1 MEKSETKDRVQK
13 KIEEKIAGFPICEYA
28 FIRPEEIP
36 FSEKVRYICR
46 TECPRYGKSWSCPP
60 AVGAV
65 EECRKRW
72 ENRMNPF
79 TGTVERKI
87 GNTWYLLETVCDG
100 NEPLTH
106 KVKRLIFSD
115 KEALCS

>member
-1 MEKSETKDRVQK
+1 MTNLITKLNKLMLSGAPTEELIHACVGID
-13 KIEEKIAGFPICEYA
+13 IESCFDPIFE
-28 FIRPEEIP
+28 
-36 FSEKVRYICR
+36 
-46 TECPRYGKSWSCPP
+46 PP
-60 AVGAV
+60 LDFL

-106 KVKRLIFSD
+106 KVKRLIFRIRRRFVHDTDSNSCYNNTMHTD
-115 KEALCS
+115 SVS

>member
-1 MEKSETKDRVQK
+1 MRKHKDFMSEPDYGYID
-13 KIEEKIAGFPICEYA
+13 IESCFDPIFE
-28 FIRPEEIP
+28 
-36 FSEKVRYICR
+36 
-46 TECPRYGKSWSCPP
+46 PP
-60 AVGAV
+60 IDFL

-100 NEPLTH
+100 NEPQSYVLGGRNH
-106 KVKRLIFSD
+106 PLHSN
-115 KEALCS
+115 S

>member
-1 MEKSETKDRVQK
+1 MTNLTTKLNKLMLDGAPAQELIHACVGID
-13 KIEEKIAGFPICEYA
+13 IE
-28 FIRPEEIP
+28 
-36 FSEKVRYICR
+36 
-46 TECPRYGKSWSCPP
+46 SCFDPSFEPP
-60 AVGAV
+60 

-106 KVKRLIFSD
+106 KVKRLIFSN

>member
-1 MEKSETKDRVQK
+1 MCTGGSQK
-13 KIEEKIAGFPICEYA
+13 RIDGPHSVKYSPPID
-28 FIRPEEIP
+28 FL
-36 FSEKVRYICR
+36 
-46 TECPRYGKSWSCPP
+46 
-60 AVGAV
+60 